1 MKEGDGPKQV
11 EVWLYGKWGEMAIGI
26 TKVAKKI
33 ILVSLSYENEVEEI
47 LMLLKIK
54 AEQNS
59 PLILAKR
66 WMEVMGKP
74 REPTWVHQ
82 YGILPLAWQKG
93 VQVSLACYKVVL
105 FGGGRS

>member
-1 MKEGDGPKQV
+1 
-11 EVWLYGKWGEMAIGI
+11 MAIGI

-66 WMEVMGKP
+66 
-74 REPTWVHQ
+74 
-82 YGILPLAWQKG
+82 
-93 VQVSLACYKVVL
+93 
-105 FGGGRS
+105 